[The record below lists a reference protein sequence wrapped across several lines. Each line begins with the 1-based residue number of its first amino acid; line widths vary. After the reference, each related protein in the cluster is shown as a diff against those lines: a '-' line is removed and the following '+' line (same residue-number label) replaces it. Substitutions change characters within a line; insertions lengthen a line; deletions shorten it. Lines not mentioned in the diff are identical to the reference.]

1 MSEQVCVQDNDQDND
16 QNIQDQNIQEALS
29 MLLGELSEIL
39 IERPHLAGAIHTIA
53 VHLQKQTAAT
63 LELTSGQQFSSAT
76 ASSADGAPQP
86 SEEFSAPDVG
96 KDVQPVPSSTAPAR
110 LAQLPELPDNS
121 PWTQTDPEIQND
133 SSKPRYSD
141 VTDDD
146 LSLMAKRCRIKA
158 EGTLWALEREERL
171 RNDADFHDEIR
182 PTDHEI
188 IQRARQ
194 VPNCFLWMNQPRD
207 DIWTRAGDYDLIA
220 DCYDALAESLTVLD
234 ASLDAGTADQFL
246 QAVNLTAEAQSALRS
261 AVARVEKFPD
271 SDQQMAYHWL
281 RNRANLDRFYIARY
295 MKISDPADPDRS
307 ETILTEAAALLAA
320 IQAGPSETEPPQEFQ
335 QAA

>member
-1 MSEQVCVQDNDQDND
+1 
-16 QNIQDQNIQEALS
+16 
-29 MLLGELSEIL
+29 
-39 IERPHLAGAIHTIA
+39 
-53 VHLQKQTAAT
+53 
-63 LELTSGQQFSSAT
+63 
-76 ASSADGAPQP
+76 
-86 SEEFSAPDVG
+86 
-96 KDVQPVPSSTAPAR
+96 
-110 LAQLPELPDNS
+110 
-121 PWTQTDPEIQND
+121 
-133 SSKPRYSD
+133 
-141 VTDDD
+141 
-146 LSLMAKRCRIKA
+146 MAKRCRIKA